1 MTPEITL
8 PVAEL
13 KQVLPGF
20 SKLVSKSRTLP
31 VLQSVRVQRDTQG
44 VVTIEG
50 TDLDAHLAY
59 RLKDAQ
65 AGKPVEVLVPFDS
78 LTKTA
83 KGSSETLTLIPD
95 GKDKIRLRYQIGNS
109 PVEQRI
115 SCPETKEW
123 PAAPKITAPSVALDP
138 HFGATLKEALQC
150 ASDESSRPV
159 LKGACLDVTDPKG
172 HYLVGTNG
180 RILFAANSFSF
191 DLKQSIIIPNSK
203 FLLWNGFDTEDGC
216 QVVVQNDPK
225 DKELGWV
232 QLQTPRWTYTARKIA
247 GEYPNWKQAVPT
259 PSAQGTTLKL
269 SAEAVTQV
277 LEVAPQLPGG
287 DDTNRPVR
295 LFVESGELYLG
306 GQAKNDPAWTRVRI
320 DGISVTGADIE
331 AGINR
336 ELLMQALRYGLN
348 QINLETPDDVVL
360 FSEGRRKCVV
370 KLLSSPPTP
379 APAPTTTKPSPQPT
393 EAAAATPPSV
403 AAPEPNPTEQR
414 NNMSQAP
421 LTTPRRG
428 NLPPKPETNPGNA
441 PVASA
446 LTSAVIQ
453 IETVKTALRDVM
465 LDLNATMDLLKA
477 AEKEKKA
484 SSKEVE
490 SVRATLRSLQKV
502 AI

>member
-13 KQVLPGF
+13 KQALPGF
-20 SKLVSKSRTLP
+20 SKLVSKSRSLP
-31 VLQSVRVQRDTQG
+31 VLQSVRVQRDAQG

-115 SCPETKEW
+115 SCHEINEW
-123 PAAPKITAPSVALDP
+123 PPAPKVTAPSVALDP
-138 HFGATLKEALQC
+138 DFGATLKEALQC
-150 ASDESSRPV
+150 ASDDSSRPV
-159 LKGACLDVTDPKG
+159 LNGACLDVTDPKG
-172 HYLVGTNG
+172 HYVVGTNG

-191 DLKQSIIIPNSK
+191 HLKQSVIIPNSK
-203 FLLWNGFDTEDGC
+203 FLLWNGFVTEDGC
-216 QVVVQNDPK
+216 QFVVQNDPK
-225 DKELGWV
+225 NKELGWV
-232 QLQTPRWTYTARKIA
+232 QLQTPRWTYTTRKIA
-247 GEYPNWKQAVPT
+247 GDYPNWKQAVPT

-277 LEVAPQLPGG
+277 LEVAQQLPGG
-287 DDTNRPVR
+287 DVTNRPVH
-295 LFVESGELYLG
+295 LFVEAGELHLA
-306 GQAKNDPAWTRVRI
+306 GQSRNDPAWARVRI
-320 DGISVTGADIE
+320 EGVAVTGPDIE

-336 ELLMQALRYGLN
+336 EFLVQALRYGLH
-348 QINLETPDDVVL
+348 QINLETPIDVVL

-370 KLLSSPPTP
+370 KLLSSPSSAAP
-379 APAPTTTKPSPQPT
+379 APASTNSPQPT
-393 EAAAATPPSV
+393 EAAAATPPS
-403 AAPEPNPTEQR
+403 ATATESTPTEPR
-414 NNMSQAP
+414 NNMSQTP
-421 LTTPRRG
+421 LTMPRRG
-428 NLPPKPETNPGNA
+428 NLPLKPETNPGNA
-441 PVASA
+441 PAASA
-446 LTSAVIQ
+446 LTNAVMQ

-484 SSKEVE
+484 SAKEVE
-490 SVRATLRSLQKV
+490 SVRATLRGLQKV